1 MQRAAS
7 IAIATG
13 ILTISGGGSMGPGHS
28 VMAQGAGYQC
38 TDATIRGTYG
48 IQMQGTQPVP
58 PPQGGGTQ
66 TVIGVVVRT
75 YHGDGTFSQVDNIKG
90 SVTGIVPDR
99 PGSGTYQVNPDCSGV
114 TLFQPGPG
122 ITIEE
127 RMVIVDR
134 GNEIRS
140 IVSSPLAVMVS
151 TEQKRID
158 HR

>member
-1 MQRAAS
+1 MQRAAR
-7 IAIATG
+7 IAMATG
-13 ILTISGGGSMGPGHS
+13 VLAISGGGSIGPGDS
-28 VMAQGAGYQC
+28 AMAQGVGYQC

-66 TVIGVVVRT
+66 TVIGVVLRT
-75 YHGDGTFSQVDNIKG
+75 YRGDGTFSQIDNIKG
-90 SVTGIVPDR
+90 SITGIVPDR
-99 PGSGTYQVNPDCSGV
+99 PGSGTYQVNSDCSAV

-127 RMVIVDR
+127 RMVIVDH
-134 GNEIRS
+134 GSEIRS
-140 IVSSPLAVMVS
+140 IVSSPVAVMVS
-151 TEQKRID
+151 TVQKRID

>member
-1 MQRAAS
+1 MQRAAR

-13 ILTISGGGSMGPGHS
+13 ILAISGGGAMG
-28 VMAQGAGYQC
+28 QGDSAMLQGVGRQC
-38 TDATIRGTYG
+38 TNATIRGTYG
-48 IQMQGTQPVP
+48 IQMRGTQPVP

-66 TVIGVVVRT
+66 TIIGVVVRT

-99 PGSGTYQVNPDCSGV
+99 PGFGTYQVNPDCSGV

-127 RMVIVDR
+127 CMVIVDR

>member
-1 MQRAAS
+1 MQRTAR

-13 ILTISGGGSMGPGHS
+13 VLAISGGGSMGPGDS
-28 VMAQGAGYQC
+28 AKAQELGYQC
-38 TDATIRGTYG
+38 SDATIRGTYG

-66 TVIGVVVRT
+66 TLIGVVVRT

-114 TLFQPGPG
+114 TFFQPGPG

-151 TEQKRID
+151 SVQKRID

>member
-1 MQRAAS
+1 MQRTAR

-13 ILTISGGGSMGPGHS
+13 VLAISGGGSMGPGDS
-28 VMAQGAGYQC
+28 ARAQGLGYQC
-38 TDATIRGTYG
+38 SDSTIRGTYR
-48 IQMQGTQPVP
+48 IQMQGTRPVP

-66 TVIGVVVRT
+66 TLIGVVVRT

-90 SVTGIVPDR
+90 SVTGVVPDR

-140 IVSSPLAVMVS
+140 IVGNPLAVMVS
-151 TEQKRID
+151 TVQRG
-158 HR
+158 

>member
-13 ILTISGGGSMGPGHS
+13 ILVISGGGSIGPGHS
-28 VMAQGAGYQC
+28 AMAQGVGYQC

-66 TVIGVVVRT
+66 TLIGVVVRT

-158 HR
+158 HH

>member
-1 MQRAAS
+1 MNATTAARAWLQPLAEER
-7 IAIATG
+7 G
-13 ILTISGGGSMGPGHS
+13 E
-28 VMAQGAGYQC
+28 C

-48 IQMQGTQPVP
+48 VQMQGTQPVP

-66 TVIGVVVRT
+66 TLIGVVVRT

-127 RMVIVDR
+127 RMVIVDQ

>member
-1 MQRAAS
+1 M
-7 IAIATG
+7 
-13 ILTISGGGSMGPGHS
+13 
-28 VMAQGAGYQC
+28 
-38 TDATIRGTYG
+38 YG

-66 TVIGVVVRT
+66 TLIGVVVRT
-75 YHGDGTFSQVDNIKG
+75 YHGDGTFGQVDNIKG
-90 SVTGIVPDR
+90 SVTGLVPDR
-99 PGSGTYQVNPDCSGV
+99 PGSGTYQVNSDCSGV

-158 HR
+158 HH

>member
-1 MQRAAS
+1 MQRAAR
-7 IAIATG
+7 IAMATG
-13 ILTISGGGSMGPGHS
+13 VLAISGGGSIGPGDS
-28 VMAQGAGYQC
+28 AMAQGVGYQC

-66 TVIGVVVRT
+66 TVIGVVLRT
-75 YHGDGTFSQVDNIKG
+75 YRGDGTFSQVDNIKG
-90 SVTGIVPDR
+90 SITGIVPDR
-99 PGSGTYQVNPDCSGV
+99 PGSGTYQVNSDCSAV

-127 RMVIVDR
+127 RMVIVDH
-134 GNEIRS
+134 GSEIRS
-140 IVSSPLAVMVS
+140 IVSSPVAVMVS
-151 TEQKRID
+151 TVQKRID

>member
-1 MQRAAS
+1 MQPAAR

-13 ILTISGGGSMGPGHS
+13 ILAISGSGSIGPGHS
-28 VMAQGAGYQC
+28 AMAQGVGRQC

-66 TVIGVVVRT
+66 TVMGVVVRT
-75 YHGDGTFSQVDNIKG
+75 YRGDGTFSQVDNIKG

-127 RMVIVDR
+127 RMAIVDR

-140 IVSSPLAVMVS
+140 IVTSPLAVMVS
-151 TEQKRID
+151 TVQKRID

>member
-13 ILTISGGGSMGPGHS
+13 ILVISGGGSIGPGHS
-28 VMAQGAGYQC
+28 AMAQGVGDQC

-66 TVIGVVVRT
+66 TLIGVVVRT

-90 SVTGIVPDR
+90 SVTGIGTGPAGLR
-99 PGSGTYQVNPDCSGV
+99 NLSGQSRLLRCDA
-114 TLFQPGPG
+114 
-122 ITIEE
+122 
-127 RMVIVDR
+127 
-134 GNEIRS
+134 
-140 IVSSPLAVMVS
+140 VSAGA
-151 TEQKRID
+151 R
-158 HR
+158 HHH

>member
-1 MQRAAS
+1 MQRTAR

-13 ILTISGGGSMGPGHS
+13 VLAIAGGGIGPGGS
-28 VMAQGAGYQC
+28 AKAQGSGYQC
-38 TDATIRGTYG
+38 SDATIRGTYG

-90 SVTGIVPDR
+90 SITGIVPDR
-99 PGSGTYQVNPDCSGV
+99 PGSGTYQVYSDCSAV

-127 RMVIVDR
+127 RMVIVDH
-134 GNEIRS
+134 GSEIRS
-140 IVSSPLAVMVS
+140 IVSSPVAVMVS
-151 TEQKRID
+151 TVQKRID

>member
-1 MQRAAS
+1 M
-7 IAIATG
+7 
-13 ILTISGGGSMGPGHS
+13 
-28 VMAQGAGYQC
+28 
-38 TDATIRGTYG
+38 
-48 IQMQGTQPVP
+48 
-58 PPQGGGTQ
+58 QGGGTQ
-66 TVIGVVVRT
+66 TLIGVVVRT

-90 SVTGIVPDR
+90 SGTGIVPDR

-114 TLFQPGPG
+114 TLFQPEPG

-151 TEQKRID
+151 PEQKRID

>member
-1 MQRAAS
+1 MLREAR

-13 ILTISGGGSMGPGHS
+13 VLIISGGGSMGPGGS
-28 VMAQGAGYQC
+28 AVAQEPGFHC
-38 TDATIRGTYG
+38 TEATIRGTYG
-48 IQMQGTQPVP
+48 AQMQGTNPVP
-58 PPQGGGTQ
+58 PAQGGGTQ

-75 YHGDGTFSQVDNIKG
+75 YDGAGTFTQVDNIKG

-99 PGSGTYQVNPDCSGV
+99 PGSGTYQVNADCSGV
-114 TLFQPGPG
+114 TLFQPAPG
-122 ITIEE
+122 ITLEE

-134 GNEIRS
+134 GNEIRT

-151 TEQKRID
+151 TVQKRID